1 MDTKNIKKHDKISV
15 FYFEYF
21 HLKECDKEELNG
33 VGGRRRGTR
42 TLSVQTTNCNSVRSK
57 YSIQLPPII
66 KFLLI
71 SRF

>member
-42 TLSVQTTNCNSVRSK
+42 TLSVQTTNCNSVCSK
-57 YSIQLPPII
+57 YSIQLSPII